1 MAHTEMT
8 FTRKYRYIF
17 IGCCLVLV
25 LPNHGFLVQIFSN
38 AWIVEQVYAV
48 KCTEECRRNSSQIFI
63 CGRHAD
69 PLCVR
74 QVKEKLGREYPSEF
88 VDIFFDPDVGLI
100 LLWHREDENVRAAL
114 QNVGFNIS
122 GKLIQ
127 TSTLR
132 QDSMRLLFLS
142 GFLSFLPG
150 LLLLRTMG

>member
-1 MAHTEMT
+1 MT
-8 FTRKYRYIF
+8 FSRKDRNIF

-25 LPNHGFLVQIFSN
+25 LVNHGFFVQIFSN
-38 AWIVEQVYAV
+38 AWIVEQIYAF
-48 KCTEECRRNSSQIFI
+48 KGTEERRRNSSQMFI
-63 CGRHAD
+63 CGRQAD

-100 LLWHREDENVRAAL
+100 LLWNREDESVRAAL

-122 GKLIQ
+122 GELIQ

-132 QDSMRLLFLS
+132 QDSIRLLFLS
-142 GFLSFLPG
+142 GLLSFLSG
-150 LLLLRTMG
+150 LLLRTKG